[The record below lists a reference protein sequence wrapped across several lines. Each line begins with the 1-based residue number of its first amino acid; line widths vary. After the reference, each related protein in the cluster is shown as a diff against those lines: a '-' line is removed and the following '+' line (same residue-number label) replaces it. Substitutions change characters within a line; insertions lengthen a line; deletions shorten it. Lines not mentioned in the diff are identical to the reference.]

1 MSDNNRKSFM
11 GSLKSRFG
19 SRRSNDGDRAVSPVS
34 PRAVSPGARG
44 FATPT
49 ATTAPTRSSRNPLAN
64 PSEPTRR
71 PVNEPPPPYSIVAE
85 LPGNSMGAA
94 PVVPPAPA
102 PISFSLRPA
111 SPTPSQRSSASVRPT
126 INNVRTAEDPY
137 AFLSMFDTVF
147 LIDDSGSMAGRSW
160 REVHA
165 VLANILPICTQR
177 DADGVDIYF
186 LNHKAAPP
194 PPSAPVQPGKAKGGY
209 YNITDAATVARIFQD
224 VRPGKGTPTGTRLH
238 SILTPYIRS
247 YEMERNAMQQRGD
260 YGDPDPD
267 VIKPVNIIV
276 ITDGVPTD
284 DPEDIL
290 VTAAKKLDQL
300 EAPPFQVGVQ
310 FFRVGNEPGAAE
322 YLEHLD
328 DDLGREVSEGLRDM
342 VDAVTWDARFEV
354 SQNGSVVS
362 SNSSGPNTAL
372 GLTADGVLKVVLGA
386 VVKRLDRRPTGPA
399 PPANNPN
406 AHEYLSAPR

>member
-1 MSDNNRKSFM
+1 MSDNRKSIM

-19 SRRSNDGDRAVSPVS
+19 SRRSTDGDRAVSPVS
-34 PRAVSPGARG
+34 PRAVSPSARG
-44 FATPT
+44 FASPT
-49 ATTAPTRSSRNPLAN
+49 TSTAPTRSSRNPLAN

-71 PVNEPPPPYSIVAE
+71 PVNEPPPPYSAVAE
-85 LPGNSMGAA
+85 LPGNNAGAVGAA
-94 PVVPPAPA
+94 GPASAAPPAPA

-111 SPTPSQRSSASVRPT
+111 SPTLSQRSSASVRPT
-126 INNVRTAEDPY
+126 VNNVRTAEDPY

-160 REVHA
+160 REVKA
-165 VLANILPICTQR
+165 VLANILPICTAH
-177 DADGVDIYF
+177 DTDGVDIYF
-186 LNHKAAPP
+186 LNHKTPP
-194 PPSAPVQPGKAKGGY
+194 PPLSAPVQPGKARGGY
-209 YNITDAATVARIFQD
+209 YNITDTATVEHIFRN
-224 VRPGKGTPTGTRLH
+224 VRPSNGTPTGTRLH

-276 ITDGVPTD
+276 ITDGAPTD
-284 DPEDIL
+284 DPEEIL
-290 VTAAKKLDQL
+290 VDAAKKLDRF

-322 YLEHLD
+322 YLERLD
-328 DDLGREVSEGLRDM
+328 DGLCNKVPQGLRDM
-342 VDAVTWDARFEV
+342 VDAVTWDARFE
-354 SQNGSVVS
+354 N
-362 SNSSGPNTAL
+362 GPNTAL
-372 GLTADGVLKVVLGA
+372 GLTAEGVLKVVLGA
-386 VVKRLDRRPTGPA
+386 VVKRLDRQPTGPAA

-406 AHEYLSAPR
+406 AQNHLRVPR